1 MEFSYI
7 LDKKDAFARL
17 MKENRPLPDAAF
29 ICRVQST
36 LGNLPKK
43 NWTES
48 ACSAAAD
55 HLPLRLL
62 LLLLFCCAPA
72 PHMRRYHYT
81 KMCLAKQGS
90 R

>member
-17 MKENRPLPDAAF
+17 MKETRPLPDAAF

-43 NWTES
+43 KL
-48 ACSAAAD
+48 D
-55 HLPLRLL
+55 GVRLP
-62 LLLLFCCAPA
+62 PQ
-72 PHMRRYHYT
+72 T
-81 KMCLAKQGS
+81 ICLCG
-90 R
+90 